1 MALRDGGRRESVTVL
16 LSVEPLGVVGV
27 CVGDNE
33 EEAYGESGAVEE
45 MCSESVYD
53 ELGCKPTGMGGDKLG
68 VGVGVEPREG
78 IGERSEEDLQPEFL
92 SKTILLCSL
101 KSSVRS
107 IVSSVGRGGRTG
119 LEKL

>member
-27 CVGDNE
+27 CAGDNE
-33 EEAYGESGAVEE
+33 EAYSESGAVEE
-45 MCSESVYD
+45 MYSESVYD
-53 ELGCKPTGMGGDKLG
+53 ELGCKPAEMGGDKL
-68 VGVGVEPREG
+68 GVGVEPREG
-78 IGERSEEDLQPEFL
+78 IGERCEEDRQPEFL